1 MDLMRYN
8 PIDTFDTETPRR
20 FSDLL
25 DDFFSD
31 ALTWNGNNSFSPRV
45 NISEDEGSYYL
56 EMALPGMSKKD
67 VKIDLKS
74 NQLTISGE
82 RRFEEKKEGTRY
94 HLVEN
99 GYGKFSRTFTLTED
113 VDRDSIDARFEDG
126 ILKINIKKSEKALS
140 KQIEIK

>member
-8 PIDTFDTETPRR
+8 PLDAFETETPRR
-20 FSDLL
+20 FSDIL

-31 ALTWNGNNSFSPRV
+31 ALTWNGNNTFSPRV
-45 NISEDEGSYYL
+45 NVSEDENSYHL
-56 EMALPGMSKKD
+56 EIALPGMKKKD

-82 RRFEEKKEGTRY
+82 RKFEDKKEGVRY

-99 GYGKFSRTFTLTED
+99 GYGKFNRTFTLTED

-126 ILKINIKKSEKALS
+126 LLIIDLNKSAKALS